1 MYFTVLPSFSI
12 QSCPGLE
19 QYAIK
24 KFADSLEV
32 LPRALAENS
41 GAKVWFGLLL
51 SMLIK
56 FSFVVIKAS
65 EVISNL
71 RAAHQSGNKNS
82 GFDVRG
88 EGSNVADA
96 VAAGILDLY
105 LCKYWGIKLATNAAA
120 TALKID
126 EVSVYSAG

>member
-1 MYFTVLPSFSI
+1 MVYRCQLTNFCSPAV
-12 QSCPGLE
+12 
-19 QYAIK
+19 
-24 KFADSLEV
+24 
-32 LPRALAENS
+32 
-41 GAKVWFGLLL
+41 
-51 SMLIK
+51 
-56 FSFVVIKAS
+56 KAS

-88 EGSNVADA
+88 EGSNVTDA

-105 LCKYWGIKLATNAAA
+105 LCRYWGIKLATNAAA

-126 EVSVYSAG
+126 EVSIYSARK